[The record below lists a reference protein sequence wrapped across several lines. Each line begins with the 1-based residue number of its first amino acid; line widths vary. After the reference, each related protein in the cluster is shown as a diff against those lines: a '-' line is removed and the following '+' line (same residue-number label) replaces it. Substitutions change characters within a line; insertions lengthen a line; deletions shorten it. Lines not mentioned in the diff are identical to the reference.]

1 MKKIA
6 QNVKIQGALA
16 FTVVFGG
23 LSLIAFGKVDSSDK
37 IGIFGIIGV
46 VLNYYFGSSRSSTV
60 KDETISE
67 MSKK

>member
-1 MKKIA
+1 MKRLA
-6 QNVKIQGALA
+6 QNLKIQAILSI
-16 FTVVFGG
+16 TVVFGG
-23 LSLIAFGKVDSSDK
+23 LLLISFGNVDSSDK
-37 IGIFGIIGV
+37 IGLFGIMGV